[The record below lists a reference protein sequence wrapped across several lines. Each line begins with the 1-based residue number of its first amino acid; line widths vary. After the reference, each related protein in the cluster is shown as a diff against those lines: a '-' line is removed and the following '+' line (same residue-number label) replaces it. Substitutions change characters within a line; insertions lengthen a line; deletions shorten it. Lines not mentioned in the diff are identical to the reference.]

1 MKDLVQ
7 KLIHS
12 FRSSTP
18 GARVGMVVSTLAMF
32 GLIGFTTFTATRP
45 NFVPLVSGLDETQRG
60 ACTSAL
66 AQGGVSY
73 RVSPLPGPFTVE
85 VDERDIYSAQGLI
98 DAAGALTPPAR
109 GILTNSGAGSVFMG
123 MRERDQVTR
132 KREWEDCEQQL
143 RALEFVSDASV
154 GASAEGGAFARDD
167 ERTVAVT
174 LTLTHGYILGRGQ
187 AQTVAA
193 LVSRRFGIPTGQV
206 VIADQDGRLLYGG
219 GLDEEGFGMTDAY
232 DIKRRYDADME
243 SKVNGMLAQVFG
255 EGTAYAMCDSTWKYD
270 TTESLTE
277 TYDPANKVTST
288 DYSRTERST
297 TADGGVGGPVGTTSN
312 IETNSAGSNSQ
323 GVGQNNDSIDEK
335 RSSTQIG
342 STLLYTQNRTP
353 ELQHLSIALV
363 VDETLSAEL
372 SNITKSV
379 QAAVGFS
386 EERGDTMNSIS
397 TMFQGLERG
406 EDGAPI
412 AAVIEEVE
420 VSGWKTWAINNGLEL
435 LAAAAFLFVLL
446 RSLRGS
452 KRALE
457 QAIKGD
463 EGLAGEDQDP
473 ELVARVAVEELV
485 QNDPDQ
491 VSAILSRWV
500 QDQPQVTASQQ

>member
-7 KLIHS
+7 KLIYS

-18 GARVGMVVSTLAMF
+18 GARVGMAVSTLAML

-45 NFVPLVSGLDETQRG
+45 NFVPLISGLDETQRG
-60 ACTSAL
+60 ACTNAL

-85 VDERDIYSAQGLI
+85 VDERDRYSAQGLI

-109 GILTNSGAGSVFMG
+109 GILTNGGSGSVFMG

-143 RALEFVSDASV
+143 RALDFVRDANV
-154 GASAEGGAFARDD
+154 GASAEGGAFSRTDD
-167 ERTVAVT
+167 RTVAVT
-174 LTLTHGYILGRGQ
+174 LSLAHGYILGRGQ

-193 LVSRRFGIPTGQV
+193 LVSRRFGIPTAQV

-232 DIKRRYDADME
+232 DIKRRYDSDME
-243 SKVNGMLAQVFG
+243 SKVNGMLSQVFG
-255 EGTAYAMCDSTWKYD
+255 EGTAYAMIDSTWRYD

-277 TYDPANKVTST
+277 TYDPENKVTNT

-297 TADGGVGGPVGTTSN
+297 NTEGAVGGPAGTTSN
-312 IETNSAGSNSQ
+312 IETNSAPG
-323 GVGQNNDSIDEK
+323 GAGAGLNNDSIDEK
-335 RSSTQIG
+335 RTSTQIG
-342 STLLYTQNRTP
+342 STLLYTQKRTP
-353 ELQHLSIALV
+353 ELQHLSVSLV

-379 QAAVGFS
+379 QGAVGFS
-386 EERGDTMNSIS
+386 EQRGDTMNSIS
-397 TMFQGLERG
+397 TMFAGLQRG
-406 EDGAPI
+406 EDGAPL
-412 AAVIEEVE
+412 AAVIEEVKPNP
-420 VSGWKTWAINNGLEL
+420 WMTWAMKNGLEL
-435 LAAAAFLFVLL
+435 MAAATFLFVLF

-457 QAIKGD
+457 QVIRGD
-463 EGLAGEDQDP
+463 EGSALEDQDP

-485 QNDPDQ
+485 QSDPDQ

-500 QDQPQVTASQQ
+500 QEQPQVAASQR

>member
-7 KLIHS
+7 RLIHS

-18 GARVGMVVSTLAMF
+18 GARVGMVVSTLAML

-45 NFVPLVSGLDETQRG
+45 NFVPLVSGLNETQRG
-60 ACTSAL
+60 ACTNAL

-109 GILTNSGAGSVFMG
+109 GILTNSSSGSVFMG

-143 RALEFVSDASV
+143 RALEFVRDASV
-154 GASAEGGAFARDD
+154 GASAEGGAFSRTDD
-167 ERTVAVT
+167 RTVAVT
-174 LTLTHGYILGRGQ
+174 LSLAHGYILGRGQ

-193 LVSRRFGIPTGQV
+193 LVSRRFGIPTAQV

-243 SKVNGMLAQVFG
+243 SKVNGMLSQVFG
-255 EGTAYAMCDSTWKYD
+255 EGTAYAMIDSTWRYD
-270 TTESLTE
+270 TSESLTE
-277 TYDPANKVTST
+277 TYDPENKVTST

-297 TADGGVGGPVGTTSN
+297 NTEGAVGGPVGTTSN
-312 IETNSAGSNSQ
+312 IETNSASG
-323 GVGQNNDSIDEK
+323 GAGAGMNNDSIDEK

-342 STLLYTQNRTP
+342 STLLYTQKRTP
-353 ELQHLSIALV
+353 ELEHLSVSLV
-363 VDETLSAEL
+363 VDETLSEEL

-379 QAAVGFS
+379 QAAVGYS
-386 EERGDTMNSIS
+386 EQRGDTMNSIS
-397 TMFQGLERG
+397 TMFAGLERG

-412 AAVIEEVE
+412 AAATEEIKP
-420 VSGWKTWAINNGLEL
+420 SPWKTWAMSNGLEL
-435 LAAAAFLFVLL
+435 MAAATFLFVLL

-457 QAIKGD
+457 QVIRGD
-463 EGLAGEDQDP
+463 ESGSLEDQDP
-473 ELVARVAVEELV
+473 ELVARVTVEELV
-485 QNDPDQ
+485 QSDPDQ

-500 QDQPQVTASQQ
+500 QDQPQAAASQR